1 MVVRGAGMSLEDYGQ
16 HRGVTGLTLGCH
28 QEVLDV
34 TGGHWN
40 GVEWELNGTEL
51 SLWRHW
57 DALQMLGSTEMS
69 LGGCW
74 QDPRGTKKC
83 WRCRDSAEKQ
93 YGVSGGAVGWH

>member
-16 HRGVTGLTLGCH
+16 HQGVTGLTLGCH

-57 DALQMLGSTEMS
+57 VS
-69 LGGCW
+69 LGCAADAGKDRNVTGRALARSKRH
-74 QDPRGTKKC
+74 Q
-83 WRCRDSAEKQ
+83 EML
-93 YGVSGGAVGWH
+93 AVQGFR